1 MMRSILRQARQSFV
15 MLATV
20 ILVVASGLAANA
32 AAITS
37 KSSAAA
43 QGTCAAGTLVQT
55 TTGPVCGIV
64 VNGVREWLGIPYAAP
79 PVGAL
84 RWQPPQPHV
93 SWTTPLQATQE
104 ESPCSQP
111 PSFQTGN
118 LPTSENCLYVD
129 VWVPT
134 GAGPGPLPVMVHIH
148 GGGFQGGANA
158 IYPGS
163 FLATQGHVIVVG
175 IQYRLGVL
183 GFLAEQAL
191 GAHSGDYGLE
201 DQQAGLRWVQ
211 SNIAAFGGDPGNVT
225 IFGESAG
232 GSSMCDQIASPSA
245 SGLFQKAISL
255 SGEYNSLLGAPTS
268 LQPQDCKATLPTQAQ
283 ADAAGATFA
292 AKVGCAT
299 ASDVAAC
306 LRAVP
311 VSVLL
316 ATPGGTNS
324 PIINGTTLPM
334 QLQKAF
340 ATGKINRVRA
350 ILGVDRDENLAGT
363 ATTPAQYEALIKA
376 QYGPIAQQVL
386 DLYPLDRFPSPFV
399 AFRTV
404 AADSNNVCPALVT
417 DRRLSKSMPV
427 FAYEGDDTDAP
438 ILPFLDPT
446 KPNGAYHVVEAQF
459 EFPFGVFKVS
469 LDANQQ
475 VLANQVVA
483 EWTTFAR
490 TGNPSAAGTPT
501 WPQFTEGSQLVM
513 SLQPAGDSQ
522 VMTASQIELDHN
534 CGFWDKVSP
543 KP

>member
-1 MMRSILRQARQSFV
+1 MMRAIMRQLLLSDVLLVTA
-15 MLATV
+15 
-20 ILVVASGLAANA
+20 ILVVASGVAANA
-32 AAITS
+32 AAHTS
-37 KSSAAA
+37 KSPVAAEVP
-43 QGTCAAGTLVQT
+43 CAAGTLVQT
-55 TTGPVCGIV
+55 TTGPVCGIAA
-64 VNGVREWLGIPYAAP
+64 NGDSEWLGIPYAAP
-79 PVGAL
+79 PVGTL
-84 RWQPPQPHV
+84 RWQPPQPHA

-104 ESPCSQP
+104 ESPCSQAP
-111 PSFQTGN
+111 GFQTGN
-118 LPTSENCLYVD
+118 ISPSEDCLYVD
-129 VWVPT
+129 VVVPT

-148 GGGFQGGANA
+148 GGGFQGGSNA

-163 FLATQGHVIVVG
+163 FLATQGHAIVVG

-211 SNIAAFGGDPGNVT
+211 SNIAAFGGDPHNVT

-245 SGLFQKAISL
+245 SGLFQKAISM

-268 LQPQDCKATLPTQAQ
+268 LQPQDCKATLPTQSQ

-324 PIINGTTLPM
+324 PIINGTTLTM

-340 ATGKINRVRA
+340 ATGKINRVQA
-350 ILGVDRDENLAGT
+350 IVGVDRDENLSGT

-376 QYGPIAQQVL
+376 QYGAVAPQVL
-386 DLYPLDRFPSPFV
+386 DLYPLDRFPSPFL

-404 AADSNNVCPALVT
+404 AADSNTVCPALVT
-417 DRRLSKSMPV
+417 DRRLSKWMPV
-427 FAYEGDDTDAP
+427 FAYEGDNTDAP
-438 ILPFLDPT
+438 PT
-446 KPNGAYHVVEAQF
+446 FTNPTQPSGAYHVAEAIF
-459 EFPFGVFKVS
+459 EFPFGFFKVS
-469 LDANQQ
+469 LDADQQ

-490 TGNPSAAGTPT
+490 TGDPSAAGTLT
-501 WPQFTEGSQLVM
+501 WPRFTEGSQQVM
-513 SLQPAGDSQ
+513 SLAPGGDSQ
-522 VMTASQIELDHN
+522 AMSAAQIELNHN

-543 KP
+543 RP

>member
-1 MMRSILRQARQSFV
+1 MMRSILRQVLLSGV
-15 MLATV
+15 MLVTAS
-20 ILVVASGLAANA
+20 LVVASGLAANA

-37 KSSAAA
+37 KRSAAPA
-43 QGTCAAGTLVQT
+43 ASCAAGTVVQT

-64 VNGVREWLGIPYAAP
+64 VNGDSEWLGIPYAAP
-79 PVGAL
+79 PVGSL
-84 RWQPPQPHV
+84 RWQPPQPHA

-104 ESPCSQP
+104 ESPCPQGTIS
-111 PSFQTGN
+111 TN
-118 LPTSENCLYVD
+118 EDCLYVD
-129 VWVPT
+129 VVVPT

-148 GGGFQGGANA
+148 GGGFQGGSNA

-175 IQYRLGVL
+175 IQYRLGIL

-211 SNIAAFGGDPGNVT
+211 RNIAAFGGDPGNVT

-245 SGLFQKAISL
+245 RGLFQKAISM

-268 LQPQDCKATLPTQAQ
+268 LQPQDCKATLT
-283 ADAAGATFA
+283 
-292 AKVGCAT
+292 
-299 ASDVAAC
+299 
-306 LRAVP
+306 
-311 VSVLL
+311 
-316 ATPGGTNS
+316 
-324 PIINGTTLPM
+324 M

-340 ATGKINRVRA
+340 ATGKVNRVRA
-350 ILGVDRDENLAGT
+350 ILGVDRDENLSGT

-376 QYGPIAQQVL
+376 QYGSIAPQVL

-404 AADSNNVCPALVT
+404 AADSNTVCPALIT
-417 DRRLSKSMPV
+417 DRRLSKWMPV
-427 FAYEGDDTDAP
+427 FAYEGDNTDAP
-438 ILPFLDPT
+438 PSYTTPT
-446 KPNGAYHVVEAQF
+446 QPNGAYHVAEAIF

-501 WPQFTEGSQLVM
+501 WPRFTEGSQQVM
-513 SLQPAGDSQ
+513 SLQPGGDSQ
-522 VMTASQIELDHN
+522 VMSAAQIELDHN